1 MTYEKYCVLVR
12 AVRSKIH
19 KNRANS
25 EESMKIGMV
34 VQFDH
39 LYILS
44 NRTKK
49 SGFPHYLHDSYEFL
63 T

>member
-1 MTYEKYCVLVR
+1 MIELGQTVVEFEHTGVVVR

-19 KNRANS
+19 KNRANC

-34 VQFDH
+34 VQFDL
-39 LYILS
+39 LYILA

-49 SGFPHYLHDSYEFL
+49 SDPIMTS
-63 T
+63 